1 MLPSLTIQRIF
12 LSVQQVH
19 GADVPLYERSQLS
32 TTAIFQTLPPNH
44 AVSTSAGNDAVV
56 VKSKG
61 TSDGSSGVGKHTKA
75 IATSKSMSNIP
86 AKTSTKLSA
95 ASNTSKTNTDNTDTP
110 PPSTNTNTNSNTST
124 TMSRTKK
131 EIVSAVISGQQLIQI
146 ERLNNYCQSHGVSDN
161 YM

>member
-1 MLPSLTIQRIF
+1 MTKLF
-12 LSVQQVH
+12 LNFDVYIQQVH

-44 AVSTSAGNDAVV
+44 AVSTSVGNSTVV

-61 TSDGSSGVGKHTKA
+61 TSGASSGVVGKHTKA

-86 AKTSTKLSA
+86 AKTSTKLIATNNIS
-95 ASNTSKTNTDNTDTP
+95 SNTTDNTET
-110 PPSTNTNTNSNTST
+110 TNTITSTST

-146 ERLNNYCQSHGVSDN
+146 ERLNNYCQSHGVSDS
-161 YM
+161 YL